1 MNTLEIAKRQDYET
15 CCRIINEG
23 RSFQREQGF
32 VQWDET
38 YPTPEMISHDIDIEK
53 GYVLK
58 LDGEI
63 AGYVFIDFSGEPAY
77 LNIKG
82 EWRSNQPYGVVHRMA
97 FGKGFQG
104 RGLSKI
110 AFELIEKL
118 CLENGVKYI
127 RMDTD
132 FPNKRMQHVM
142 TKNGFVNCGIIV
154 FQGEKLAYDKFI
166 NAF

>member
-63 AGYVFIDFSGEPAY
+63 AGYMFIDFSGEPAY

-104 RGLSKI
+104 RGLSNI

-118 CLENGVKYI
+118 CLEKGVKYI
-127 RMDTD
+127 RIDTD
-132 FPNKRMQHVM
+132 FPNKRMQHVL
-142 TKNGFVNCGIIV
+142 TKNGFVNCGIIE
-154 FQGEKLAYDKFI
+154 FQGEKLAYDKLL
-166 NAF
+166 

>member
-1 MNTLEIAKRQDYET
+1 MNTLEVAKPQDLEL
-15 CCRIINEG
+15 CWQIINEG
-23 RSFQREQGF
+23 REFQRAQGF
-32 VQWDET
+32 VQWDDT
-38 YPTPEMISHDIDIEK
+38 YPTVDLIREDIKIGK

-58 LDGEI
+58 IDGVI
-63 AGYVFIDFSGEPAY
+63 AGYMFIDFSGGPAY

-82 EWRSNQPYGVVHRMA
+82 EWRSDEKYAVVHRMA
-97 FGKGFQG
+97 FSKDFQGKG
-104 RGLSKI
+104 LSGI

-154 FQGEKLAYDKFI
+154 FQGEKLAYDKLL
-166 NAF
+166 

>member
-1 MNTLEIAKRQDYET
+1 MNTLEVAQPQDLEI
-15 CCRIINEG
+15 CGRIINDG
-23 RSFQREQGF
+23 REFQRAQGF
-32 VQWDET
+32 VQWDDT
-38 YPTPEMISHDIDIEK
+38 YPTLDLIREDIKMGK

-58 LDGEI
+58 IDGVI
-63 AGYVFIDFSGEPAY
+63 AGYMFIDFSGEPAY

-82 EWRSNQPYGVVHRMA
+82 EWRSDEKYAVVHRMA
-97 FGKGFQG
+97 FSKDFQGKG
-104 RGLSKI
+104 LSGI
-110 AFELIEKL
+110 AFGLIEKL
-118 CLENGVKYI
+118 CLENDVKYI